1 MIRRCVTLIAI
12 AAAVMVTATPASAL
26 TTTREPV
33 SPTVNQRFVGFC
45 PFPVIT
51 NDLVNREVQTTF
63 TDASGDVVK
72 IAIHGHV
79 VSQLTNA
86 ETGTTVTVN
95 NSGPI
100 TLTFNDDGTVT
111 IVQRGQSVSGD
122 QGVLT
127 GNPFLIHESGRL
139 VTVAQV
145 NPQSGLFDFISQ
157 ERQGSTT
164 DLCAALAD
172 P

>member
-1 MIRRCVTLIAI
+1 MIRRGVTLIAI
-12 AAAVMVTATPASAL
+12 AAAVVVTAPPANAL
-26 TTTREPV
+26 TPTREPV
-33 SPTVNQRFVGFC
+33 APQVNLRLVGFC
-45 PFPVIT
+45 PFPVIA
-51 NDLVNREVQTTF
+51 NDLVNSEVQTTF

-86 ETGTTVTVN
+86 ESGKMVTVN
-95 NSGPI
+95 NSGPVTI
-100 TLTFNDDGTVT
+100 TFNDDGTIT
-111 IVQRGQSVSGD
+111 IVQRGQSLSGD

-139 VTVAQV
+139 VTVAQP
-145 NPQSGLFDFISQ
+145 NPQSGLVDFISQ
-157 ERQGSTT
+157 ERHGDTT

-172 P
+172 A

>member
-1 MIRRCVTLIAI
+1 MIRRCVAVIAI
-12 AAAVMVTATPASAL
+12 TAAAVATATPASAL

-33 SPTVNQRFVGFC
+33 APQVNLSLVGFC
-45 PFPVIT
+45 PFPVIA

-63 TDASGDVVK
+63 TDTSGDIVK
-72 IAIHGHV
+72 IMIHGHV
-79 VSQLTNA
+79 VSQYTNV
-86 ETGTTVTVN
+86 ETGKTVTVN
-95 NSGPI
+95 NSGPVTI
-100 TLTFNDDGTVT
+100 TFNDDGTLT

-127 GNPFLIHESGRL
+127 GDPFLIHESGRL
-139 VTVAQV
+139 VTVAQP
-145 NPQSGLFDFISQ
+145 NQSGFVDFISQ
-157 ERQGSTT
+157 ERHGNTM